1 MIQLPLE
8 KLFSNAQIVYM
19 QGIQAGLPKT
29 IVCNLIGNN
38 LSKTRKN
45 LIENFNM
52 TDGNLIPMPIVMV
65 MWSPIYDIH
74 VFTGEEALPFLRPYF
89 KSAELITPPDMD
101 LKEVVQG
108 LVDIANGHPPAIEEF
123 RGTYPFWNNGVT
135 AEFKEKLNLTPA
147 LTQMNFS
154 GLNQAVKKAQEV

>member
-19 QGIQAGLPKT
+19 QGIRAGLPKT
-29 IVCNLIGNN
+29 LVCNLIGNN
-38 LSKTRKN
+38 LTKTRKN

-65 MWSPIYDIH
+65 MWSPSYNIH
-74 VFTGEEALPFLRPYF
+74 VFSGEEALPFLRPYF
-89 KSAELITPPDMD
+89 KSSEIITPPDID

-123 RGTYPFWNNGVT
+123 RGTYPFWNSGVT
-135 AEFKEKLNLTPA
+135 PEFLDKLNLIPA
-147 LTQMNFS
+147 LTQINFS
-154 GLNQAVKKAQEV
+154 GLQQAVKKAQEV